1 MPTIRIAA
9 AVIVD
14 DAGRILLVRKRGTIA
29 WMQPGGKVEP
39 GELPA
44 DTLARELAE
53 ELGLTLD
60 AADFEH
66 WGRFGAAAANEPGHV
81 VDCDIYAVTIETEP
95 VVAAEIE
102 ELRWVEL
109 DDASIT
115 IAPLALEHV
124 WPRLRATPAGSAGT
138 STRPAG

>member
-14 DAGRILLVRKRGTIA
+14 GAGRILLVRKRGTIA

-39 GELPA
+39 GEAPA
-44 DTLARELAE
+44 DTLARELHE

-60 AADFEH
+60 PAGFEH
-66 WGRFGAAAANEPGHV
+66 WGRFGSAAANEPDHL
-81 VDCDIYAVTIETEP
+81 VDCDIYGVEIAAEP
-95 VVAAEIE
+95 IVAAEIE
-102 ELRWVEL
+102 ELQWVAL
-109 DDASIT
+109 DESRLT

-124 WPRLRATPAGSAGT
+124 WPRLLAERAQ
-138 STRPAG
+138 

>member
-1 MPTIRIAA
+1 VPTIRIAA

-14 DAGRILLVRKRGTIA
+14 DAGRILLVRKRGTTA

-39 GELPA
+39 GEAPA
-44 DTLARELAE
+44 DTLARELHE
-53 ELGLTLD
+53 ELGLDLD

-66 WGRFGAAAANEPGHV
+66 WGRFGAAAANEPGQL
-81 VDCDIYAVTIETEP
+81 VDCDIYAVGIDSEP

-102 ELRWVEL
+102 ELRWVAL
-109 DDASIT
+109 DETGLT

-124 WPRLRATPAGSAGT
+124 WPRLRAA
-138 STRPAG
+138 TR

>member
-14 DAGRILLVRKRGTIA
+14 DAGRILLVRKRGTSA

-39 GELPA
+39 GEAPA
-44 DTLARELAE
+44 DTLVRELAE
-53 ELGLTLD
+53 ELGLVVA
-60 AADFEH
+60 AADLEH
-66 WGRFGAAAANEPGHV
+66 WGRFESAAANEPGHL
-81 VDCDIYAVTIETEP
+81 VDCDIYALAISGEP

-102 ELRWVEL
+102 ELRWVAL
-109 DDASIT
+109 DEAGIV

-124 WPRLRATPAGSAGT
+124 WPRLRANLP
-138 STRPAG
+138 

>member
-14 DAGRILLVRKRGTIA
+14 ADRRILLVRKRGTTA

-39 GELPA
+39 GEHPA
-44 DTLARELAE
+44 DTLARELHE
-53 ELGLTLD
+53 ELGLHVD
-60 AADFEH
+60 PAGFEH
-66 WGRFGAAAANEPGHV
+66 WGRFESAAANEPGHL
-81 VDCDIYAVTIETEP
+81 VDCDIYAVAIDSEP

-102 ELRWVEL
+102 ELRWVALGE
-109 DDASIT
+109 SGIT

-124 WPRLRATPAGSAGT
+124 WPRLGSA
-138 STRPAG
+138 SA